1 MKKALLSIIAM
12 LVGATCWAQAQKD
25 SCGVV
30 CRIDSGK
37 NILLVVTGHYS
48 VDDNGYT
55 ENFDGVETVLD
66 ILKEKHVKGHF
77 FPTAITLAQP
87 RYEKSVRRI
96 LNEGHYL
103 SGHSYAHLL
112 LCDTQGRTLV
122 TRDSVINDLRR
133 MEQQLESFGLNKSQY
148 HIMIPPYE
156 TYNTETAGFYQD
168 EGYKLI
174 TPTWGLLTGQDW
186 TRPDTDGYISADA
199 IEKQLW
205 DYEQANTLNGVILL
219 IHAMNYPWRSP
230 DDRPYNRLGHIIDKA
245 RSLGYNF
252 IEISTE

>member
-1 MKKALLSIIAM
+1 MKRVLLSIIAI
-12 LVGATCWAQAQKD
+12 LVCAASWAQMTQD

-37 NILLVVTGHYS
+37 NILLVVTGHFS
-48 VDDNGYT
+48 VDDDGYT

-87 RYEKSVRRI
+87 RYENSVRRI
-96 LNEGHYL
+96 LDEGHYL

-112 LCDTQGRTLV
+112 LCDAHGTTLV
-122 TRDSVINDLRR
+122 TRDSVAADLRL
-133 MEQQLESFGLNKSQY
+133 MEAQLERFGLEKDDY
-148 HIMIPPYE
+148 RIMIPPYE
-156 TYNTETAGFYQD
+156 MYNIETARFYLD
-168 EGYKLI
+168 EGYELI

-186 TRPDTDGYISADA
+186 TRPGTDGYKSADA

-205 DYEQANTLNGVILL
+205 DYERANTLNGVILL
-219 IHAMNYPWRSP
+219 IHAMNYPWRDP
-230 DDRPYNRLGHIIDKA
+230 NDRPYNRLGRIIDKA
-245 RSLGYNF
+245 RSLGYSF
-252 IEISTE
+252 IEMKAM